1 MFGFQNPFFPT
12 PSAAQGDKD
21 RGAASAEGTGRIV
34 LINTFVVPT
43 HMEDAFL
50 QWWRLSRM
58 FFNAQPG
65 FVSAKLH
72 RSLDQKERYRF
83 INVAE
88 WESSEA
94 YRSALGS
101 LWSAVPRPTIPGL
114 EWHPVLYEVIED

>member
-1 MFGFQNPFFPT
+1 MFGFPTLFPMLGPT
-12 PSAAQGDKD
+12 GNA
-21 RGAASAEGTGRIV
+21 RGAATADRGKIV

-50 QWWRLSRM
+50 HWWRLSRM
-58 FFNAQPG
+58 FFSAQPG

-88 WESSEA
+88 WESTDA
-94 YRSALGS
+94 YRQALS
-101 LWSAVPRPTIPGL
+101 SMWTAVPRPTIPGL
-114 EWHPVLYEVIED
+114 EWHPALYEVIEG

>member
-1 MFGFQNPFFPT
+1 MFGFPNPFQPFAPAAA
-12 PSAAQGDKD
+12 PSDD
-21 RGAASAEGTGRIV
+21 RSTSGKGTGRIV

-50 QWWRLSRM
+50 QWWRMSRM
-58 FFNAQPG
+58 FFSAQPG

-88 WESSEA
+88 WDSPQA
-94 YRSALGS
+94 YRDALGS
-101 LWSAVPRPTIPGL
+101 IWSAVPRPTIPGM
-114 EWHPVLYEVIED
+114 EWHPALYEVIEE

>member
-1 MFGFQNPFFPT
+1 MFT
-12 PSAAQGDKD
+12 PSQLFPFLSPSDS
-21 RGAASAEGTGRIV
+21 RGASQSKADTRTIV

-58 FFNAQPG
+58 FFSAQPG

-88 WESSEA
+88 WESSDA
-94 YRSALGS
+94 YGQALS
-101 LWSAVPRPTIPGL
+101 SMWSAVPRPTIPGL
-114 EWHPVLYEVIED
+114 EWHPALYEVVEGA